1 MSYNFQYDSTNVYT
15 IAPAW
20 SDIDVKALQLICG
33 MDNNKPLAINLPNQ
47 NFYENIQENSI
58 LSNVLSFKCH

>member
-1 MSYNFQYDSTNVYT
+1 MTYNFQYDSTNVYT

-20 SDIDVKALQLICG
+20 SNIDLKPLQLIWG
-33 MDNNKPLAINLPNQ
+33 IDNNKPLAINLSNQ
-47 NFYENIQENSI
+47 TFNENIQENSI